1 MNILVKRKEGVEGVE
16 ALSLVSSDQLDRE
29 IVEKEEYERACDY
42 LKTKIITKLEKTIK
56 NCIREK
62 AK

>member
-1 MNILVKRKEGVEGVE
+1 MEGVE